1 MVRNVVASLA
11 VGVVALAGCT
21 SSAPDA
27 PSPGASGASGAPRA
41 VAAGDRVQALWADR
55 TAYVGDNSK
64 VIALVEDAGFGPV
77 GSYSLS
83 LWTTRP
89 PYAVT
94 ITVTDPAKPLDATDL
109 TGPATLL
116 LGTVTN
122 LDAVHVTGP
131 GREFSLTAR
140 QATAALGHDVKMLGA
155 DRNALDD
162 YVRSLDD

>member
-1 MVRNVVASLA
+1 MVRNVVASLVLA
-11 VGVVALAGCT
+11 AAALSGCT
-21 SSAPDA
+21 TTPGDA
-27 PSPGASGASGAPRA
+27 GATGASATVGADAHA
-41 VAAGDRVQALWADR
+41 QALWADR

-64 VIALVEDAGFGPV
+64 VIALVGDAGFGPA
-77 GSYSLS
+77 GSYTLS

-94 ITVTDPAKPLDATDL
+94 IAVTDPAKPLDATDL

-131 GREFSLTAR
+131 GSTFSLTAR
-140 QATAALGHDVKMLGA
+140 EATAVLGHDVKTLGT
-155 DRNALDD
+155 DRAALAD

>member
-1 MVRNVVASLA
+1 MVRTVLASLA
-11 VGVVALAGCT
+11 VGLATLSGCT
-21 SSAPDA
+21 TSQADA
-27 PSPGASGASGAPRA
+27 PPPGASGS
-41 VAAGDRVQALWADR
+41 VAAEDRTQALWADR
-55 TAYVGDNSK
+55 TAYVGDNST
-64 VIALVEDAGFGPV
+64 VIALVGDAGFGPA

-94 ITVTDPAKPLDATDL
+94 IAVTDPAKPLDATDL

-116 LGTVTN
+116 LGMVTN

-131 GREFSLTAR
+131 GSTFSLTAR
-140 QATAALGHDVKMLGA
+140 EATARLGHDVKTLGT
-155 DRNALDD
+155 DRTALAD

>member
-1 MVRNVVASLA
+1 MVRNVFASLA
-11 VGVVALAGCT
+11 VGVLALAACT
-21 SSAPDA
+21 SSPADA
-27 PSPGASGASGAPRA
+27 PSPGASGS
-41 VAAGDRVQALWADR
+41 VAANVRAQALWADR
-55 TAYVGDNSK
+55 TAYVGDNSR
-64 VIALVEDAGFGPV
+64 VLALVEDAGFGPV

-140 QATAALGHDVKMLGA
+140 EATAALGHDVKMLGT
-155 DRNALDD
+155 DRTALAD